1 MPYSKTITYVPGAT
15 GAQASFDFDPSIAP
29 FNATIT
35 VSLLSSATATY
46 KLQYTATTYGVLTTD
61 SQANWFDS
69 PDIPAG
75 TATGAFASFLTP
87 ITRARI
93 VFSAAL
99 ATGNMQLDIVQGMS
113 TN

>member
-1 MPYSKTITYVPGAT
+1 MPYNKTITYVPGAS
-15 GAQASFDFDPSIAP
+15 GAQASFDFDPSITP

-46 KLQYTATTYGVLTTD
+46 KLQYTATTYGVTTTD

-75 TATGAFASFLTP
+75 TATSSFASFLTP

-93 VFSAAL
+93 VFSANL
-99 ATGNMQLDIVQGMS
+99 ATGNMVLDVIQGMS

>member
-1 MPYSKTITYVPGAT
+1 MPYSKTIVYPVGAN

-35 VSLLSSATATY
+35 VSLLNSATATY
-46 KLQYTATTYGVLTTD
+46 KLQYTTTTYGVLTTD

-69 PDIPAG
+69 TDIPAG
-75 TATGAFASFLTP
+75 TATNAFASFLTP

-93 VFSAAL
+93 VFSVAL
-99 ATGNMQLDIVQGMS
+99 ATGTMQLDVVQGLS

>member
-1 MPYSKTITYVPGAT
+1 MPYSKTITYLAGAS

-29 FNATIT
+29 FNAAIT
-35 VSLLSSATATY
+35 CTLLSGATANY
-46 KLQYTATTYGVLTTD
+46 KLQYTTTTYGVTTTD

-75 TATGAFASFLTP
+75 TTASTYAAFLTP

-93 VFSAAL
+93 NLSSL
-99 ATGNMQLDIVQGMS
+99 SGGNMQVDVIQGMS